1 MGSAGESS
9 KIYNNMKKE
18 NFETIALGN
27 TIENFCVKL
36 TTDYWKDILPK
47 DIIGADTK
55 ILLICNIYSPINQF
69 DIDGSK
75 EVDDMP
81 NIMICVQ
88 SDKDSNMFDIFR
100 YNGALKIDRTKIGD
114 MKLDSILNMKEFLND
129 LRAFLNTHRNNNYNQ

>member
-1 MGSAGESS
+1 
-9 KIYNNMKKE
+9 MKKE
-18 NFETIALGN
+18 NFETIAQGH

-36 TTDYWKDILPK
+36 TIDYWKDILPK
-47 DIIGADTK
+47 DIIGSDTK

-75 EVDDMP
+75 EVEDMP

-100 YNGALKIDRTKIGD
+100 YNGVLKIDRTKIGD
-114 MKLDSILNMKEFLND
+114 MKLDSILNMEEFLND